1 MCWFVRAVS
10 GNPSVGSLGSDQT
23 SDRILEAALSELER
37 GEGGDVD
44 PGLKTEL
51 ESARNVDADVV
62 VLPNYRTQQ
71 GLGAYPEQAIML
83 VKELRS
89 AGYRVEFLDPPAQR
103 TFIVQRDAFIDF
115 ALNLATGLLGTA
127 LWEAG
132 ALVVRKTLSRGRR
145 SQVNV
150 LPLAS
155 DAKPTP
161 DTRSRGV
168 PAPRTAL
175 LEDEGGEPLHTR
187 AQGGLTK
194 HTSAM
199 INRLTMEGLAMLGQ
213 SAVTRGVEHPM
224 AEYRGRQALRKLR
237 SALDWAEDTEL
248 EAPTHQTLDDAGA
261 WVRRSFGCQ
270 VPHDGAKYWLDCPV
284 QLAHTRIG
292 LSVGG
297 TAHKIC
303 SLCGNDLADCPHVPG
318 QRYGVP
324 GGTLDLGW
332 CRVCMSRDNCEHLAT
347 ETYSASAVSIVD
359 RMDLEEVSFVG
370 KPAIPD
376 ARVERES
383 LPIEDL
389 AKALGPDFQPG
400 TDLACD
406 YCLHPCPG
414 LHRPFSD
421 DTPLKPRT
429 V

>member
-1 MCWFVRAVS
+1 MIATGGRRSAQV
-10 GNPSVGSLGSDQT
+10 VGVTD
-23 SDRILEAALSELER
+23 LEQKN
-37 GEGGDVD
+37 GGDPSPRLTTD
-44 PGLKTEL
+44 L
-51 ESARNVDADVV
+51 ESASRVVADVV
-62 VLPNYRTQQ
+62 VLPDYRTDH

-83 VKELRS
+83 AKELRS
-89 AGYRVEFLDPPAQR
+89 AGYRVEFLDPPGLR
-103 TFIVQRDAFIDF
+103 TFVVQRDALSDF
-115 ALNLATGLLGTA
+115 VLNIATGLIGTA
-127 LWEAG
+127 LWETG
-132 ALVVRKTLSRGRR
+132 AIIVRRAFGRGRK

-150 LPLAS
+150 LPLTPRAELAP
-155 DAKPTP
+155 DAQ
-161 DTRSRGV
+161 SQ
-168 PAPRTAL
+168 PAPGRPPDVTPVESA
-175 LEDEGGEPLHTR
+175 EPWL
-187 AQGGLTK
+187 AEEQPELSK
-194 HTSAM
+194 HASGT
-199 INRLTMEGLAMLGQ
+199 INRLTMEGLAMLGE
-213 SAVTRGVEHPM
+213 SAMTRGVEHPV

-248 EAPTHQTLDDAGA
+248 EAATHQTLDDAGA

-303 SLCGNDLADCPHVPG
+303 SLCGDDLADCPHVPG
-318 QRYGVP
+318 RRYDVP
-324 GGTLDLGW
+324 GGALNLGW
-332 CRVCMSRDNCEHLAT
+332 CRVCMSKDHCEHLAT
-347 ETYSASAVSIVD
+347 ETYSASAVSIID

-370 KPAIPD
+370 KPAMPD

-383 LPIEDL
+383 LPIKDL

-406 YCLHPCPG
+406 YCLRPCPG

-421 DTPLKPRT
+421 DRPPEPPT